1 MQYQFIKC
9 LVFTSASIQPFIHS
23 PQHINFAFVFECI
36 RAFHSFPKCHSIFL
50 WGKKRNWWRSCWSVC
65 VYTTSTWHLQNC
77 WVSNWSDKQ
86 NDETLL
92 LCVMARLLNLSVGC
106 GLRFDQWLD
115 FYFYNSDNAI
125 ESFSSSDSGF
135 FCIHSLFTWETVIK
149 NITHIHKQMIKCHH
163 QFFLIYL
170 KCTACN
176 KALPLPCS
184 VCVSCNIYAVCNVR

>member
-1 MQYQFIKC
+1 MPCFHFSEC
-9 LVFTSASIQPFIHS
+9 SRSAIHS
-23 PQHINFAFVFECI
+23 LTATHKFRFCVRMHTCI
-36 RAFHSFPKCHSIFL
+36 SLISEMSFDRFMR
-50 WGKKRNWWRSCWSVC
+50 KKAKLMTILLKYVC
-65 VYTTSTWHLQNC
+65 LYTTSTWHLQNC

-125 ESFSSSDSGF
+125 ESFSSSDSGL
-135 FCIHSLFTWETVIK
+135 FCTHSRFTWETVIK
-149 NITHIHKQMIKCHH
+149 KITHIHKQMIKCHH
-163 QFFLIYL
+163 QFLLIYL

-184 VCVSCNIYAVCNVR
+184 VCVRCNTYAVCNVR